1 MYSDFIHSIWPFIAA
16 SVLFVISGFVHSR
29 RNSEKGEKCDTFA
42 SDIRFDIAVV
52 IVITLIMHCI
62 LVRYANLVWDEWYV
76 TLLCIPLMIACFAVP
91 GGFYILNLVLSGL
104 GAADIPPWMNAVAL
118 VLGCMSVL
126 IYVILIRAV
135 KRK

>member
-16 SVLFVISGFVHSR
+16 FALFGISGVVHSHK
-29 RNSEKGEKCDTFA
+29 NNGGEKSDTFA
-42 SDIRFDIAVV
+42 SDIKFDIIIVL
-52 IVITLIMHCI
+52 VITLIMHCI

-76 TLLCIPLMIACFAVP
+76 TLICIPLMIACFAVP

-118 VLGCMSVL
+118 VLGCISVL
-126 IYVILIRAV
+126 IYVILIRAI